1 MTPTSVTVFGAIAL
15 DVRLTAWAPLV
26 PATSNPVR
34 SRETPGGVGRNVA
47 LAMARLGARVTF
59 ASRIGD
65 DAAGTALLAALDEQG
80 IDTRHVSRTAD
91 APTARYWAVLEPS
104 GDLAL
109 GLADMAV
116 LDSLEPTA
124 LDPAT
129 AVPAAA
135 WFIDANLPEACID
148 HLLAH
153 RGRPPLVAVDTVSM
167 TKAAKLQGRLAAID
181 LLFTNAAEAAVLAG
195 DADPGQLLAMGV
207 KAVVMGAGAAGVVVA
222 DAAGTTRLAAL
233 PVQRA
238 DVTGAGDALAATT
251 LVAHLAGLEL
261 PTAARLGRLAA
272 AAVLEGSAAPTIP
285 DLRDLAFRF
294 DKGAHAEFA
303 RLQP

>member
-1 MTPTSVTVFGAIAL
+1 VTLPNVTVFGAIAL
-15 DVRLTAWAPLV
+15 DVRLTSWHPLV
-26 PATSNPVR
+26 PATSNPVT

-47 LAMARLGARVTF
+47 IAMARLGARVTL

-65 DAAGTALLAALDEQG
+65 DAAGATLLADLDGQG
-80 IDTRHVSRTAD
+80 IDARHVGRTAG

-109 GLADMAV
+109 GLAEMAV
-116 LDSLEPTA
+116 LDSLEPAA

-135 WFIDANLPEACID
+135 WFIDANLPAACID

-153 RGRPPLVAVDTVSM
+153 RGRPPLVAVDTVS
-167 TKAAKLQGRLAAID
+167 TAKAEKLRGRLAAID
-181 LLFTNAAEAAVLAG
+181 LLFTNQAEAAVLAG
-195 DADPGQLLAMGV
+195 TADPEPLLAMGA

-222 DAAGTTRLAAL
+222 DAAGTARLAAL
-233 PVQRA
+233 PVRRT

-251 LVAHLAGLEL
+251 LVARLAGLEL
-261 PTAARLGRLAA
+261 PAAARLGRIAA
-272 AAVLEGSAAPTIP
+272 AAVLEGLPAPTIP
-285 DLRDLAFRF
+285 GLRELAFRF
-294 DKGAHAEFA
+294 DKDAHAELA